1 MAAIALGIGAW
12 VFRPTAPGSPG
23 RFEVPVPEAF
33 ELLVLLAEATPRA
46 LSKNEILD
54 AVWPGTFVVD
64 SSLASVVK
72 ELRAALDDD
81 AKEPRFVRTV
91 YGYGYAFSAE
101 AITPQQSSRLACRLI
116 WGAREIALQAG
127 SNILGRGGDAVAWID
142 DPSVSR
148 HHAVI
153 ALDGSEATI
162 EDLQSK
168 NGTFVQGVRVR
179 RRQRLNDGDLI
190 VLGRVPVPM
199 IFRLYQEGTPTE
211 SGASPSIGSDQDLR
225 GNGYEVRARRGQ
237 RFRRRE
243 RR

>member
-1 MAAIALGIGAW
+1 MRVRFADFSLD
-12 VFRPTAPGSPG
+12 SPARELRRG
-23 RFEVPVPEAF
+23 GQVVHLSPKAF

-46 LSKNEILD
+46 LSKSEILD

-101 AITPQQSSRLACRLI
+101 AITPQQSGSPACRLI

-127 SNILGRGGDAVAWID
+127 SNILGRAGNAVAWID
-142 DPSVSR
+142 HPSVSR

-168 NGTFVQGVRVR
+168 NGTLVQGVRVR

-190 VLGRVPVPM
+190 VLGRVPM
-199 IFRLYQEGTPTE
+199 IFRLYQAGTPTE
-211 SGASPSIGSDQDLR
+211 SGVSPSIGSDQDLR
-225 GNGYEVRARRGQ
+225 GNGYEVRARRDPHP
-237 RFRRRE
+237 RRRE

>member
-1 MAAIALGIGAW
+1 MGLCGKRSMR
-12 VFRPTAPGSPG
+12 VRFSDFSLDSPARELRRG
-23 RFEVPVPEAF
+23 HEVVHLSPKAF
-33 ELLVLLAEATPRA
+33 DLLVLLTEATPRA
-46 LSKNEILD
+46 LSKSEILD

-72 ELRAALDDD
+72 ELRAALGDD

-91 YGYGYAFSAE
+91 YGYGYAFSAD
-101 AITPQQSSRLACRLI
+101 AIIPQQSSSVACRLI
-116 WGAREIALQAG
+116 WGTREIALHAG

-142 DPSVSR
+142 HPSVSR

-179 RRQRLNDGDLI
+179 ARQRLNDLDLI
-190 VLGRVPVPM
+190 EFGRLRM
-199 IFRLYQEGTPTE
+199 IFRLYHEGMPTD
-211 SGASPSIGSDQDLR
+211 SGLSP
-225 GNGYEVRARRGQ
+225 
-237 RFRRRE
+237 
-243 RR
+243 